1 MRSPWGRY
9 HLPSCRHGRAVWR
22 ALFSV
27 RWPPRRQLLKKALA
41 IQWPRSSSS
50 IAIFASLI
58 RETASDFISDGFPPW
73 STHPWLCSWKVL
85 EHCGHR
91 HRQTQAVQ
99 DIEQGGQHRDT
110 TGLMQNAQL
119 NGHVEHQGGDAQEPR
134 AHFGVLGVP
143 LRSQDAPLEA
153 PLGALGV
160 PLLRGEGHD
169 LAIQFLCFLWSFMAC
184 HARDRYS
191 TQYLVATGKERSS
204 QTNLWE
210 CFFQK
215 HWLARAKP
223 YNVPFEE
230 TCPNQ
235 NSEKTVGNTW

>member
-1 MRSPWGRY
+1 MAPWQLRY
-9 HLPSCRHGRAVWR
+9 RHISFADQRNSLWFHFWWFSSMKHSSLTPQLKGPR
-22 ALFSV
+22 AL
-27 RWPPRRQLLKKALA
+27 RPPPQANA
-41 IQWPRSSSS
+41 GC
-50 IAIFASLI
+50 A
-58 RETASDFISDGFPPW
+58 
-73 STHPWLCSWKVL
+73 
-85 EHCGHR
+85 R
-91 HRQTQAVQ
+91 HRARWSAPWHHRLDAKRPTQWA
-99 DIEQGGQHRDT
+99 R
-110 TGLMQNAQL
+110 
-119 NGHVEHQGGDAQEPR
+119 R
-134 AHFGVLGVP
+134 ASGWRCPGTSSALWGLGVP
-143 LRSQDAPLEA
+143 LRAQDAPPEA

-160 PLLRGEGHD
+160 PLLRGEKHH
-169 LAIQFLCFLWSFMAC
+169 LAIQFLWFLWSFMAC

-210 CFFQK
+210 FFFQK